1 LSTSLHRGLSLGGN
15 VSPVEWHNRRRSF
28 NVPDGRGGTHW
39 ASARPNTTERIVLD
53 FEPPQHIS
61 HLVYEVE
68 ECCVERTQ
76 EVRVEVSMD
85 HGRTYRQ
92 VLAQD
97 YTFSPQGATF
107 QHEELQL
114 DLGAITNLSLT
125 IVPNKGGAGV
135 ASLTSLRLLPLPTES
150 PMSRPSGRVR
160 WPSWFLRPSQPAA
173 HHQRRRPQSGSW
185 GGRGPAAANPSPL
198 LPFAPAL

>member
-1 LSTSLHRGLSLGGN
+1 MHKRLMSEQVSGWAERPGKIDIASLAKFGYSSEHPDHPLEHLIDG
-15 VSPVEWHNRRRSF
+15 H
-28 NVPDGRGGTHW
+28 DGRGGTRW

-53 FEPPQHIS
+53 FEPPQQIS
-61 HLVYEVE
+61 CLVYEVE
-68 ECCVERTQ
+68 ECCLERTQ
-76 EVRVEVSMD
+76 EVRVEVSTD

-114 DLGAITNLSLT
+114 DLHAVTQLSLT

-135 ASLTSLRLLPLPTES
+135 ASLTSLRL
-150 PMSRPSGRVR
+150 
-160 WPSWFLRPSQPAA
+160 
-173 HHQRRRPQSGSW
+173 
-185 GGRGPAAANPSPL
+185 
-198 LPFAPAL
+198 FASAD

>member
-1 LSTSLHRGLSLGGN
+1 MEQTDISRMRKRLMSEEVSMCAERPGEIDIASLATVAYSSEDPGYPLEHLIDGRC
-15 VSPVEWHNRRRSF
+15 
-28 NVPDGRGGTHW
+28 GRGGTRW
-39 ASARPNTTERIVLD
+39 TSARPNTTERIELEL
-53 FEPPQHIS
+53 EPAQRIS
-61 HLVYEVE
+61 RLVYEVE

-76 EVRVEVSMD
+76 EVRVEISTN

-114 DLGAITNLSLT
+114 DLPAVTQSRLT

-135 ASLTSLRLLPLPTES
+135 ASLTSLRL
-150 PMSRPSGRVR
+150 
-160 WPSWFLRPSQPAA
+160 
-173 HHQRRRPQSGSW
+173 
-185 GGRGPAAANPSPL
+185 
-198 LPFAPAL
+198 FASAD